1 MRFVHMPLVRIIT
14 SAIIG
19 VVVGLSVGS
28 VLGPAAGSLAGWGAA
43 ALVVSVWI
51 LLAVWPMDP
60 ERTRTHAVRED
71 PGRDFARALSL
82 LGSIVSLGAVALVV
96 LQSNATDHARAGVL
110 AAIAVGSVVA
120 TWILIQTDYML
131 RYARVYY
138 SEPVGGIDFNEDD
151 QPQYSDFA
159 YFSVGLGMTYQVADT
174 NVRSKQLRKVV
185 IAQTMLAYL
194 FGAVILGTVINL
206 VTGLA

>member
-14 SAIIG
+14 GAIVG

-28 VLGPAAGSLAGWGAA
+28 ALGAAAGSLAGWGAA
-43 ALVVSVWI
+43 ALLVSAWI
-51 LLAVWPMDP
+51 LLTVWPMDP
-60 ERTRTHAVRED
+60 QRTRAHAVRED
-71 PGRDFARALSL
+71 PGRDLARVLSL
-82 LGSIVSLGAVALVV
+82 LGSIVSLGAVVVVV
-96 LQSNATDHARAGVL
+96 LQSNSSDHARAGVL

-131 RYARVYY
+131 RYARIYY
-138 SEPVGGIDFNEDD
+138 SGPEGGIDFNEEEP
-151 QPQYSDFA
+151 PQYSDFA

-174 NVRSKQLRKVV
+174 NVRTKQLRKVV
-185 IAQTMLAYL
+185 TAQTMLAYL

>member
-1 MRFVHMPLVRIIT
+1 MRFVHMPLVRIVA

-19 VVVGLSVGS
+19 VLVGLSVGS
-28 VLGPAAGSLAGWGAA
+28 VLGAAAGSLAGWGAA
-43 ALVVSVWI
+43 ALLVSAWI
-51 LLAVWPMDP
+51 LLTVWPMDP
-60 ERTRTHAVRED
+60 QRTRAHAVRED
-71 PGRDFARALSL
+71 PGRDLARVLSL
-82 LGSIVSLGAVALVV
+82 LGSIVSLGAVVVVV
-96 LQSNATDHARAGVL
+96 LQSNSSDHARAGVL

-131 RYARVYY
+131 RYARIYY
-138 SEPVGGIDFNEDD
+138 SEPEGGIDFNEDD
-151 QPQYSDFA
+151 SPQYSDFA

-174 NVRSKQLRKVV
+174 NVRTKQLRKVV
-185 IAQTMLAYL
+185 TAQTMLAYL